1 MNNKTIVLGI
11 DPGFERLGISIIS
24 KQKGK
29 KEELI
34 YSECFKTKATL
45 TFNKRLGQIGEQ
57 IETIIKK
64 YKPDILGIENLFLT
78 TNQTTVMRVAETRGV
93 IIYIAEK
100 NNLLIREYTPLQIKM
115 AVTGYGKADKKQVMS
130 MVSKLID
137 LNGNKTSD
145 DELDSIAVA
154 LTTIAYEKI

>member
-1 MNNKTIVLGI
+1 MNNETIILGI

-29 KEELI
+29 KEVLI
-34 YSECFKTKATL
+34 HSECFKTKATIP
-45 TFNKRLGQIGEQ
+45 FNKRVGQIGDQ
-57 IETIIKK
+57 IENIIKK
-64 YKPDILGIENLFLT
+64 YKPSILGIENLFLT

-93 IIYIAEK
+93 IIYLAEK

-130 MVSKLID
+130 MVSKLIN
-137 LNGNKTSD
+137 LNGIKTSD
-145 DELDSIAVA
+145 DELDSIAVG

>member
-1 MNNKTIVLGI
+1 MNSKTIILGI
-11 DPGFERLGISIIS
+11 DPGFERLGISIIY

-29 KEELI
+29 KEELLH
-34 YSECFKTKATL
+34 SECFKTKAAL
-45 TFNKRLGQIGEQ
+45 PFNKRLEQIGDQ
-57 IETIIKK
+57 IENIIEK

-137 LNGNKTSD
+137 LKGVKTSD
-145 DELDSIAVA
+145 DELDAIAVG